1 MTPARRIAEV
11 LRRTRREDARRT
23 ADIRPAVV
31 AGRNTDG
38 TLRLT
43 HLDGTCTLTG
53 EVGPEGTGAVVTL
66 PTGPLAD
73 RGTTGV
79 AGVSLHR
86 ETATLWVE
94 RLVPDTYAPGELYA
108 VDVIGRGFS
117 ESTVFDFLR
126 PGSEEI
132 NPDITITAQRFITAE
147 LVELD
152 ITVAGGAAVFA
163 SAPLAYDDPSVIQ

>member
-1 MTPARRIAEV
+1 MTPARRVAEV

-23 ADIRPAVV
+23 RQIREAVV
-31 AGRNTDG
+31 DGRNTDG

-53 EVGPEGTGAVVTL
+53 EIGPEGRGDVISL
-66 PTGPLAD
+66 PTGPLAN

-79 AGVSLHR
+79 AGISLHR
-86 ETATLWVE
+86 ETATIWVE
-94 RLVPDTYAPGELYA
+94 RLDPDTYAPGEAYT

-117 ESTVFDFLR
+117 EATVFDFLR
-126 PGSEEI
+126 PGTEEV
-132 NPDITITAQRFITAE
+132 NPDITIVEQRFITAQ

-152 ITVAGGAAVFA
+152 ITVAAGAQIFA
-163 SAPLAYDDPSVIQ
+163 AAPIAYDDPTIIN